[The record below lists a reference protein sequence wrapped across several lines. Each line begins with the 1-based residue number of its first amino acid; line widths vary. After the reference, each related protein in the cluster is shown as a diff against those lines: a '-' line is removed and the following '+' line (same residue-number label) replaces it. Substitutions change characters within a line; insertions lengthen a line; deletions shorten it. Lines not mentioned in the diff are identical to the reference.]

1 MEKLEPLTCN
11 ISAISGTITK
21 LKCASQSL
29 PHTQL
34 DIFFFNI
41 KERSSFLT
49 HAVLKF
55 HLQVMNFIT
64 S

>member
-34 DIFFFNI
+34 DIFFF
-41 KERSSFLT
+41 LT
-49 HAVLKF
+49 
-55 HLQVMNFIT
+55 
-64 S
+64 